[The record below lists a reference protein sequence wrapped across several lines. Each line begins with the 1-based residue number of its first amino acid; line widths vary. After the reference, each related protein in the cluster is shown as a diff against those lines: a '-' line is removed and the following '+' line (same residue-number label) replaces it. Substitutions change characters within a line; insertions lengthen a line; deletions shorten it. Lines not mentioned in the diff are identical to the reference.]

1 MTVNH
6 LIGRGLVF
14 YWRTHAAVVV
24 GVATAVAVLCGAL
37 LVGDS
42 VRGSLRDLLLLQLGR
57 TDRVVVSTG
66 FFREALAGDLQDDAS
81 FGASFEAICPLI
93 VAQGAVTEQATARL
107 LAVADG
113 GTASVQLRR
122 LLIDQTLPPDEAKQ
136 TRAALKAYCA
146 VDTLGVVRLLE
157 RLGEL
162 AARLAATRAYD

>member
-1 MTVNH
+1 M
-6 LIGRGLVF
+6 LI
-14 YWRTHAAVVV
+14 YN
-24 GVATAVAVLCGAL
+24 
-37 LVGDS
+37 
-42 VRGSLRDLLLLQLGR
+42 
-57 TDRVVVSTG
+57 
-66 FFREALAGDLQDDAS
+66 
-81 FGASFEAICPLI
+81 ASFESQVVDQLAE
-93 VAQGAVTEQATARL
+93 AVPEFAAELADLRARL
-107 LAVADG
+107 VDALPLVRNHVYHPEFRGSFSLKTVLPVLVPGAGYEGLAVADG